1 MKKEI
6 LQGFEGIKKL
16 EKGVEKLTNA
26 VKITLGPKGKNV
38 ILSRGLST
46 PLITND
52 GVTIAREIELE
63 DKFENMGAS
72 IIKQASIETNEVA
85 GDGTTTAC
93 VIANSIVHD
102 GVKNYTAGANPIDLK
117 NGIKIGLNKALEY
130 ILHSST
136 QIKDNDIFN
145 IASISAQDEEIGK
158 LIADAYAHV
167 GRDGVITVEE
177 GKSIKTELKLVEGM
191 QFDRGYISPHMIT
204 DKEKMSA
211 NLEDAYI
218 LITDYKIKNIN
229 DILPILEKVSE
240 ARKPLLIICD
250 DMDSEVV
257 STLVLN
263 KLRGVLNVA
272 VVRAPYFADRRTATL
287 QDIATL
293 THAKYISID
302 TADDL
307 SKTTIND
314 LGQAKSI
321 RVTKDSTIITGGAG
335 NKSDIIKR
343 AEIIK
348 GQISVA
354 KSDFDK
360 EMLKTRLAKLTGCI
374 GVIYVGCATDVELM
388 ERKLR
393 IEDALSATKSAVA
406 EGIVAGGGVTLLRA
420 SIGVEALASTLPDDQ
435 KTGCK
440 IVANAL
446 RAPILQIC
454 ANCGADGSVVIN
466 NILACDTPTYGY
478 NAKTN
483 EYCDML
489 QCGIIDPTLVTRSAL
504 INACSVASTLLTTD
518 CLVADTDNN

>member
-229 DILPILEKVSE
+229 DIFPIL
-240 ARKPLLIICD
+240 
-250 DMDSEVV
+250 
-257 STLVLN
+257 
-263 KLRGVLNVA
+263 
-272 VVRAPYFADRRTATL
+272 
-287 QDIATL
+287 
-293 THAKYISID
+293 
-302 TADDL
+302 
-307 SKTTIND
+307 
-314 LGQAKSI
+314 
-321 RVTKDSTIITGGAG
+321 
-335 NKSDIIKR
+335 
-343 AEIIK
+343 
-348 GQISVA
+348 
-354 KSDFDK
+354 
-360 EMLKTRLAKLTGCI
+360 
-374 GVIYVGCATDVELM
+374 
-388 ERKLR
+388 
-393 IEDALSATKSAVA
+393 
-406 EGIVAGGGVTLLRA
+406 
-420 SIGVEALASTLPDDQ
+420 
-435 KTGCK
+435 
-440 IVANAL
+440 
-446 RAPILQIC
+446 
-454 ANCGADGSVVIN
+454 
-466 NILACDTPTYGY
+466 
-478 NAKTN
+478 
-483 EYCDML
+483 
-489 QCGIIDPTLVTRSAL
+489 
-504 INACSVASTLLTTD
+504 
-518 CLVADTDNN
+518 